1 MALISPHIPTP
12 TFTFIDYDF
21 IKKVG
26 LDLTDVQ
33 CRPFRYMGHK
43 MRILGQVS
51 TTVQCVQDGKIT
63 DNFRINALV
72 AADLYSLL
80 DAHCVVGAKM
90 RERIARRHGH
100 KG

>member
-33 CRPFRYMGHK
+33 CRPFRY
-43 MRILGQVS
+43 IF
-51 TTVQCVQDGKIT
+51 TVQCVQDGKIT